1 MITTH
6 TFIMKN
12 ILFNILLFSLISW
25 SCSAPEET
33 QTNAEDLVKSVNVHV
48 TEVQPRDFKSYV
60 KLVGTI
66 TSDSD
71 VEVAAEA
78 TGNVQKYFVEK
89 GEKVKKGEPILK
101 IDDQDLLAEKDRLEA
116 ITESSYEN
124 YQRLEGLLNEE
135 GIGSEIDVINARS
148 QYLQNK
154 ASLDAVKI
162 QIKKTLVKAPFD
174 AVLEEKLVE
183 EGEMASAALGT
194 LLFRLVSA
202 DILKVNVGVP
212 ARYANAIKPGSSS
225 NIWFDANL
233 SDTLTSPVS
242 FVANSIDPQS
252 RTFTAEIPIPNKVQY
267 KIDMIANVRLQTN
280 EQTGVIIVGQQV
292 IKQKDNGDYV
302 VYIKSENNGH
312 DIALERK
319 IELGPMF
326 QNSVVVTN
334 GLAFNDLLITTGF
347 SFLQD
352 SMRINVVKTEQRTF
366 ANNTQ

>member
-1 MITTH
+1 
-6 TFIMKN
+6 MKN
-12 ILFNILLFSLISW
+12 ILFNILLFSFICW

-33 QTNAEDLVKSVNVHV
+33 QTNTEDLVKSVNVHV
-48 TEVQPRDFKSYV
+48 TEVQPRNFKSYV

-78 TGNVQKYFVEK
+78 TGNVLKYFVEK
-89 GEKVKKGEPILK
+89 GQRVKKGDPILK
-101 IDDQDLLAEKDRLEA
+101 IDDQELLAEKDRLEA
-116 ITESSYEN
+116 VTESSYEN
-124 YQRLEGLLNEE
+124 YKRLDNLLNED

-154 ASLDAVKI
+154 ASLDAVNI

-202 DILKVNVGVP
+202 DILKVKVGVP
-212 ARYANAIKPGSSS
+212 ARYADVIKPGSPSK
-225 NIWFDANL
+225 IWFDTNS
-233 SDTLTSPVS
+233 SDTLSAPIS
-242 FVANSIDPQS
+242 FVGNSIDPQS
-252 RTFTAEIPIPNKVQY
+252 RTFTAEIPIPNRVQY

-280 EQTGVIIVGQQV
+280 EQSGVIIVGQQI
-292 IKQKDNGDYV
+292 IKQKDNGEFV
-302 VYIKSENNGH
+302 VYIKGEHSGH
-312 DIALERK
+312 DIALERNIK
-319 IELGPMF
+319 LGPMF
-326 QNSVVVTN
+326 QNSVVVTE
-334 GLAFNDLLITTGF
+334 GLERNDPLITTGF

-366 ANNTQ
+366 ANNSQ